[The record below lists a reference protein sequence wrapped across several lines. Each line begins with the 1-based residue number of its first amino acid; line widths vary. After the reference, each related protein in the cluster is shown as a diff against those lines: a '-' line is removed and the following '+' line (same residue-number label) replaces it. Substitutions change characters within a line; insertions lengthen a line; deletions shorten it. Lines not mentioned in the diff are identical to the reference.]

1 MSENE
6 DVNKKQ
12 AINQAAPVKNIKRE
26 EENQEA
32 VGELSKLVGKDEAIN
47 VKVHSPYRV
56 YYEGRAFS
64 ISAVNDTGPFDIL
77 PQHFNFICLLVPCKL
92 TIRTVKDGTQQIDI
106 SGGVMHVKADSVIV
120 FLDI

>member
-32 VGELSKLVGKDEAIN
+32 V
-47 VKVHSPYRV
+47 
-56 YYEGRAFS
+56 
-64 ISAVNDTGPFDIL
+64 
-77 PQHFNFICLLVPCKL
+77 
-92 TIRTVKDGTQQIDI
+92 
-106 SGGVMHVKADSVIV
+106 
-120 FLDI
+120 